1 MNPDCAPA
9 HCTPMHQLSD
19 AALEQVAAYFR
30 ALGEPKRLEILQ
42 WLDQRPYNVSELA
55 ERCACSAANI
65 SRHLALLTRHGLEG
79 MLAVDWIDGRWS
91 EIWPLLVRMSE
102 LKARDPALLR
112 EAQQLRDR
120 ALDTIERR
128 ASEAT

>member
-65 SRHLALLTRHGLEG
+65 SRHLALLTRHGLVARAMRG
-79 MLAVDWIDGRWS
+79 QCAYYQLA
-91 EIWPLLVRMSE
+91 
-102 LKARDPALLR
+102 DPAL
-112 EAQQLRDR
+112 
-120 ALDTIERR
+120 DTLCEHVYQHLAR
-128 ASEAT
+128 SGPTVLK

>member
-9 HCTPMHQLSD
+9 HCTQMHQLSD

-65 SRHLALLTRHGLEG
+65 SRHLALLTRHGLVARELRSQCAYYR
-79 MLAVDWIDGRWS
+79 LA
-91 EIWPLLVRMSE
+91 
-102 LKARDPALLR
+102 DPALDSLCEHVYQHLAR
-112 EAQQLRDR
+112 RGTEALGLSDF
-120 ALDTIERR
+120 
-128 ASEAT
+128 

>member
-55 ERCACSAANI
+55 QRCGCSSCASQSSNACVEFPAAC
-65 SRHLALLTRHGLEG
+65 A
-79 MLAVDWIDGRWS
+79 W
-91 EIWPLLVRMSE
+91 
-102 LKARDPALLR
+102 
-112 EAQQLRDR
+112 
-120 ALDTIERR
+120 
-128 ASEAT
+128 